1 MTVMSPNH
9 VLLKKTPRM
18 HKACIDV
25 KNREVWNGL
34 YVLCGLCHG
43 PLLVIRY
50 SDAAEPAMDKVFYW
64 SYMTCVYIKQ
74 NEDKINAVSFFS
86 EGGAIEE
93 DGNFEEELRMFFSDS
108 ERRYGAYDGL
118 FSYSSLLTLI

>member
-9 VLLKKTPRM
+9 VQLDKTPRM

-108 ERRYGAYDGL
+108 ERRYGVYDGL

>member
-1 MTVMSPNH
+1 MQ
-9 VLLKKTPRM
+9 LDKTQRM
-18 HKACIDV
+18 HKACVDV
-25 KNREVWNGL
+25 KNKEVWNGL

-50 SDAAEPAMDKVFYW
+50 SDAVEPAMDKVFYW